1 MKTVSEYKK
10 HLAYKLIE
18 LRKARQLTQAQI
30 SKQLD
35 INIRAYQYYESAKSP
50 REPLL
55 ETIIKIA
62 TYYDIS
68 IDWLLGM
75 KPFKNN

>member
-1 MKTVSEYKK
+1 MKIVSEYKK

-18 LRKARQLTQAQI
+18 IRKARQLTQAAI
-30 SKQLD
+30 SKQ
-35 INIRAYQYYESAKSP
+35 IGIGIRMYQYYESVKDTRLPS
-50 REPLL
+50 LG
-55 ETIIKIA
+55 TIIKIA